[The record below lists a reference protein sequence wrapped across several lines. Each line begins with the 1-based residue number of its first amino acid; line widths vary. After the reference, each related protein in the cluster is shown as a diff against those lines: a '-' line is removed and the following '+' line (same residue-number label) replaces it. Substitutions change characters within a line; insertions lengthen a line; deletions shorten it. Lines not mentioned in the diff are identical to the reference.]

1 MPTETVQE
9 PSALDSSLG
18 VKRTFDPAR
27 QAFWNGCVSLAKG
40 LLTVLVTVALTPF
53 LVTHLGSAGFGVWSL
68 LGLFITYVALIDL
81 GMSGAVAKFIG
92 ELSPREQTK
101 QINAMF
107 ASSMMIV
114 GILAG
119 GAILLSL
126 LLGRVMETSLGAIG
140 LFGADAKLFLFGA
153 TALYS
158 VGLISNGLL
167 YVLLGLHRFDVAN
180 YIAALILSAQAV
192 GTVVVLKAGFGLRGL
207 IYLIVGTSV
216 LSIVAYFIA
225 ARTLAPGLSFRWKD
239 MHFQTIRKL
248 MRLGI
253 HLQAYALV
261 GVYYFY
267 IGKAVVSLRFP
278 LAAVGAFEVALRI
291 PILLRQGI
299 LTVLGPLMPA
309 VSHLDARGA
318 AVQVKRMMGHALRY
332 CLILGAPAFL
342 GVAIFAGPV
351 IQLWV
356 GNGFSSSIL
365 PLRILSIA
373 LGLSVFPDLIWF
385 FLVGLGKQRLAVLF
399 SFGEIIFGTS
409 LSYFLS
415 VRWGLA
421 GVAFGILGTSVLG
434 ALVFAAILVREK
446 VLARSD
452 MPVLLGGKV
461 ILAAGTAY
469 ATVLAFL
476 ERFPLTYWNCALAVF
491 MASVTYLLWL
501 VKGGVLE
508 SKERTFLRRFV
519 PPYLYFLC

>member
-9 PSALDSSLG
+9 ATLLDNPLG

-27 QAFWNGCVSLAKG
+27 QAVWNGCVSLAKG
-40 LLTVLVTVALTPF
+40 LLTVLITLALTPF
-53 LVTHLGSAGFGVWSL
+53 LTTHLGPAAFGVWSL

-81 GMSGAVAKFIG
+81 GISGAVAKFIG
-92 ELSPREQTK
+92 ELSPREQIK

-107 ASSMMIV
+107 ASAMVIV
-114 GILAG
+114 GLVAS
-119 GAILLSL
+119 GAILLTV

-140 LFGADAKLFLFGA
+140 LFGADAKLFLFGV

-180 YIAALILSAQAV
+180 YIAASILSAQAV

-207 IYLIVGTSV
+207 IDLIVGTSV

-225 ARTLAPGLSFRWKD
+225 AKALAPGLTFRWKD
-239 MHFQTIRKL
+239 LHFQSIRKL
-248 MRLGI
+248 LRLGI

-267 IGKAVVSLRFP
+267 MGKAVVSLRFP

-291 PILLRQGI
+291 PILFRQGI

-309 VSHLDARGA
+309 VSHLDARGGA
-318 AVQVKRMMGHALRY
+318 EQVKNMMGHALRY

-342 GVAIFAGPV
+342 GVAIFAGPL

-356 GNGFSSSIL
+356 GHGFSSSTL
-365 PLRILSIA
+365 PLRILSIG

-399 SFGEIIFGTS
+399 SFGEVIFGTS

-415 VRWGLA
+415 IRWGLA
-421 GVAFGILGTSVLG
+421 GVAFGILCTSVLG

-446 VLARSD
+446 ILSRSD
-452 MPVLLGGKV
+452 LPVLLAGKV
-461 ILAAGTAY
+461 ILASGIAY
-469 ATVLAFL
+469 GSVLAFL
-476 ERFPLTYWNCALAVF
+476 GRFPLTYWNFALAVF
-491 MASVTYLLWL
+491 MASAVYLLWL

-508 SKERTFLRRFV
+508 SKERIYLRRFV